1 MDITVVGT
9 GYVGLVTGT
18 CLAETGNDVLCIDID
33 ESKIEIMKSGQ
44 VPIYEPHLDLLFQR
58 NIKAGRLNFSTQL
71 QEGLNHGEIIFLA
84 LPTPEDEDGSADLSY
99 VLDVSRLIGEKI
111 NSYKVIVD
119 KSTVPVGTADKVKA
133 VIQKELDVRGVT
145 IKFDVVSNWWIAQLL
160 SIVKSL
166 SGKGNS
172 VSGIT

>member
-71 QEGLNHGEIIFLA
+71 QEGLNHGEIIFF
-84 LPTPEDEDGSADLSY
+84 G
-99 VLDVSRLIGEKI
+99 
-111 NSYKVIVD
+111 
-119 KSTVPVGTADKVKA
+119 
-133 VIQKELDVRGVT
+133 
-145 IKFDVVSNWWIAQLL
+145 IA
-160 SIVKSL
+160 
-166 SGKGNS
+166 N
-172 VSGIT
+172 T